1 MKTLTLNPNQCVA
14 GFALRT
20 AVLAMAL
27 ATASAF
33 SAEVMVGSASGQ
45 RLVLFTSDNPED
57 ASVINIKGMQ
67 PGEEILGVDQRPAT
81 GQLYGLGSSSRLYT
95 FDLVNG
101 TATPVGTGP
110 FATTLSGT
118 SLGFDFNPTVD
129 RIRIVSNTGQNLRA
143 HPVTG
148 AIAAVDSALA
158 YATNDVAAGTSPLV
172 VASAYINNDNNT
184 NTGTVLFN
192 IDAGTDTLVMQT
204 PPNNG
209 TLLTMGA
216 LGIDVTAVAGF
227 DVAASDGAAY
237 AALVEAG
244 QPGKSDRASLY
255 SVNLATGAVTSLGKL
270 GGPKPLMS
278 LATLGQVP

>member
-1 MKTLTLNPNQCVA
+1 MKTLTLNPNQLVTGC
-14 GFALRT
+14 ALR
-20 AVLAMAL
+20 AAILAIAL
-27 ATASAF
+27 AAASAF
-33 SAEVMVGSASGQ
+33 SAEVLVGSASGQ
-45 RLVLFTSDNPED
+45 RIVMFTSDNTED
-57 ASVINIKGMQ
+57 VAVYKLTGLQ

-81 GQLYGLGSSSRLYT
+81 GQLYALGSSSRLYT
-95 FDLVNG
+95 IDLVTSMA
-101 TATPVGTGP
+101 TAVGTGP
-110 FATTLSGT
+110 FTPALSGT
-118 SLGFDFNPTVD
+118 SFGFDFNPTVD

-148 AIAAVDSALA
+148 AIVSVDGSLA
-158 YATNDVAAGTSPLV
+158 YATNDVAAGTSPMV
-172 VASAYINNDNNT
+172 VASAYINNDT
-184 NTGTVLFN
+184 NPATGTVLFN

-237 AALVEAG
+237 AALVEAD

-255 SVNLATGAVTSLGKL
+255 SVNLATGAVTSMGKI